1 MATPSLDEA
10 TAKEVL
16 RQVEF
21 YFSDSNLPRD
31 KFLSS
36 TVASSEDGLVSLA
49 LICSFKKMRGY
60 LKLQEAKQDEIP
72 EDTLKAVADT
82 LAKSA
87 SLKLSEDGKRVGR
100 IGPLMKP
107 EELVEQLDGRTIA
120 ASPLPYDVSRD
131 ALVAFFGQ
139 YGQVTS
145 LRLPNHIANKRVLC
159 GTALVEFPTD
169 EEAKKVLGQI
179 LEFEGVQLELKP
191 KKEFD
196 EERQSKLAEFRAAN
210 PQWNNDNNKNSSP
223 QAEYTKGLI
232 VAFKL
237 KSISTGDEAKQDG
250 NQESVKD
257 GETGPKA
264 AEEMPTSSVE
274 KTTEGQGKASE
285 DDADNNK
292 EEVAAMDTE
301 KVEKA
306 DNENVTENKETKTDE
321 GEESNKDSVEKNVN
335 QGNKFDL
342 SACKNDKNI
351 MLREDLKVVFSKFGA
366 VKYIDFKMGEDSG
379 YARFEKPEAGQKAR
393 AAAILAE
400 EGGLTVK
407 NFIVSLEPIYG
418 DKEAEYWAQVRT
430 NQDNRKASFSNRG
443 GRGGR
448 FHRGGKH
455 PRSRDNDSGRGGRNK
470 FQKVGA

>member
-1 MATPSLDEA
+1 
-10 TAKEVL
+10 
-16 RQVEF
+16 
-21 YFSDSNLPRD
+21 
-31 KFLSS
+31 
-36 TVASSEDGLVSLA
+36 
-49 LICSFKKMRGY
+49 MRGY

-72 EDTLKAVADT
+72 DDTLKAVADT

-131 ALVAFFGQ
+131 ALLTFFGQ

-169 EEAKKVLGQI
+169 EEAEKVLGQI

-210 PQWNNDNNKNSSP
+210 PQWNNDNNKNSSS

-237 KSISTGDEAKQDG
+237 KSISTGDEAKQDV

-257 GETGPKA
+257 GETGPKS
-264 AEEMPTSSVE
+264 AEEMPTR
-274 KTTEGQGKASE
+274 QGKASE

-292 EEVAAMDTE
+292 EEVAAMDTD

-321 GEESNKDSVEKNVN
+321 GEESNKDSVEKNVK

-351 MLREDLKVVFSKFGA
+351 MLREDLKAVFSKFGA

-418 DKEAEYWAQVRT
+418 KQT
-430 NQDNRKASFSNRG
+430 QSFT
-443 GRGGR
+443 
-448 FHRGGKH
+448 HL
-455 PRSRDNDSGRGGRNK
+455 
-470 FQKVGA
+470 

>member
-1 MATPSLDEA
+1 MATQSLDEA

-36 TVASSEDGLVSLA
+36 TVASCEDGLVSLA
-49 LICSFKKMRGY
+49 LICSFKKMKGY
-60 LKLQEAKQDEIP
+60 LKLQEANQDEIP

-82 LAKSA
+82 LAKST

-100 IGPLMKP
+100 IGPLMKT

-120 ASPLPYDVSRD
+120 VSPLPYDVNRD
-131 ALVAFFGQ
+131 ALRTFFSQ

-145 LRLPNHIANKRVLC
+145 LRLPNHLASKKVLC
-159 GTALVEFPTD
+159 GTALVEFSTD
-169 EEAKKVLGQI
+169 EEADKVLGQR

-196 EERQSKLAEFRAAN
+196 EERQSKLAELRASN
-210 PQWNNDNNKNSSP
+210 PRWNSDNNNNNSSP
-223 QAEYTKGLI
+223 HEEYTKGLI

-237 KSISTGDEAKQDG
+237 KSISTGDETKQNG

-257 GETGPKA
+257 GEPVSKA
-264 AEEMPTSSVE
+264 ADEMPTTSVE
-274 KTTEGQGKASE
+274 KTTEEAQGKSSE

-292 EEVAAMDTE
+292 EEGAAMDTE
-301 KVEKA
+301 KV
-306 DNENVTENKETKTDE
+306 DNENVSGNEETKNE
-321 GEESNKDSVEKNVN
+321 EEEESNKDSVEKDVK
-335 QGNKFDL
+335 QGNRFDL
-342 SACKNDKNI
+342 AACKNDKNV
-351 MLREDLKVVFSKFGA
+351 MLREDLKAAFSKFGA
-366 VKYIDFKMGEDSG
+366 IKFIDFKIGEDSG
-379 YARFEKPEAGQKAR
+379 YLRFEKPEAGQKAR

-400 EGGLTVK
+400 EGGLIVK
-407 NFIVSLEPIYG
+407 NFVVSLEPVYG
-418 DKEAEYWAQVRT
+418 DKEAEYWAQVRA
-430 NQDNRKASFSNRG
+430 NQDNRRVSFSNRG

-455 PRSRDNDSGRGGRNK
+455 PRSRDNNLGRGGRNK